1 MAVTLG
7 AVSSAAPPVL
17 HPTTQSSRG
26 GDPGL
31 SPQLEALT
39 RGFIRQEVV
48 LDAGLTPDLSVT
60 FLLPPDAAERSP
72 RLIAATQSTLRRLSE
87 WFGPF
92 PHPQLTVI
100 GAPWHGDQAG
110 AAFPGVVVTTSR
122 WLEPAIDRTP
132 ERSLIA
138 AVARQYWMT
147 AAVEPA
153 RRWLSEGLTLYSA
166 VRAIHAELEIG
177 HFATLRLFGG
187 FVPLTLRAVRWS
199 TSPTDPRPRLRH
211 FAEVDEP
218 AEASWRQWSAAP
230 ASEAQRVALALHT
243 LERYVG
249 WPAMQQMLAALQE
262 RKRVKAIGPDDLAA
276 IMTEQRGRDTSWF
289 FSEAL
294 RFDAHFDHG
303 ITAFTSD
310 GGGAQ
315 PGFHTHLEVRRHGD
329 GLFTGT
335 SEPVTPPF
343 KSGRSVPVVVRFED
357 GTSVREWWDVRDA
370 VFTRDFEGPSR
381 AIGASVDPDAV
392 LLLET
397 DRANNSRVL
406 DAGIDDEGAWLAAR
420 WVVWLQDLMLSC
432 TGLL

>member
-1 MAVTLG
+1 MTAP
-7 AVSSAAPPVL
+7 SALPA
-17 HPTTQSSRG
+17 
-26 GDPGL
+26 
-31 SPQLEALT
+31 QLESLT
-39 RGFIRQEVV
+39 AGYIRRDGGHDAVV
-48 LDAGLTPDLSVT
+48 RPDLT
-60 FLLPPDAAERSP
+60 FLLHPATADRSP
-72 RLIAATQSTLRRLSE
+72 RLVAATESILRRFAD

-92 PHPQLTVI
+92 PHAHLTVI
-100 GAPWHGDQAG
+100 DAPSNSHLAG
-110 AAFPGVVVTTSR
+110 AAFPGVVVTTTR
-122 WLEPAIDRTP
+122 WFEPAIDRTL

-147 AAVEPA
+147 AAAEPA

-166 VRAIHAELEIG
+166 VRAIHEELETG

-199 TSPTDPRPRLRH
+199 AGHTDPRPRLRH
-211 FAEVDEP
+211 FSEVDEP
-218 AEASWRQWSAAP
+218 AEAAWRQWSAAP

-243 LERYVG
+243 LERYAG

-262 RKRVKAIGPDDLAA
+262 RKRLNEISPNDLAA
-276 IMTEQRGRDTSWF
+276 IMSEQRGRDVSWF

-294 RFDAHFDHG
+294 RFDARFDHR

-315 PGFHTHLEVRRHGD
+315 PGFHTHLEVQRHGD

-335 SEPVTPPF
+335 SEPLTPPF
-343 KSGRSVPVVVRFED
+343 RSGRSLPVEVRFED

-381 AIGASVDPDAV
+381 AVGASVDPEAV
-392 LLLET
+392 LLLEH
-397 DRANNSRVL
+397 DRANNSRAL
-406 DAGIDDEGAWLAAR
+406 DAGVNEEGVRLAAR
-420 WVVWLQDLMLSC
+420 WIVWLQDLMLSC
-432 TGLL
+432 TGLV